1 VINVVPN
8 VNLQVNIRETID
20 EVSIPMQIWNVMR
33 VSSFFIFQNTEGS
46 LRMYCNQIILNS
58 YFNNFIMAIILI
70 SSTQLVI
77 DTPDIDPNSQI
88 ASVL

>member
-1 VINVVPN
+1 
-8 VNLQVNIRETID
+8 
-20 EVSIPMQIWNVMR
+20 MQIWNVMR
-33 VSSFFIFQNTEGS
+33 VSSFFIFQNTDGS